1 MAMNVG
7 SGTGEGEVM
16 VEMNTTPLIDVMLVL
31 LVMLIV
37 TIPIQT
43 HAVKLDMPQQN
54 VKPPIIQPT
63 IVELGVDFDGTISWD
78 GRPVDFLTL
87 ESYFQQEAAK
97 GDTQDEIHLRPNR
110 LAKYDTVAKILAA
123 AQRLGVTKIGF
134 VGNEQYQ

>member
-7 SGTGEGEVM
+7 SGSGDNNVM
-16 VEMNTTPLIDVMLVL
+16 VEMNTTPLIDVMLVM

-43 HAVKLDMPQQN
+43 HGIKLDMPQNTPLTN
-54 VKPPIIQPT
+54 VTPPT
-63 IVELGVDFDGTISWD
+63 VELGVDFDGTITWQ
-78 GRPVDFLTL
+78 GRTVDFPTL
-87 ESYFQQEAAK
+87 EAYFQQEAAK

-110 LAKYDTVAKILAA
+110 LAKYNTVALVLAA